1 MNVGGRATVKFADGR
16 GGSVLLGRS
25 LRTKVDPLMPTRA
38 GLDQKASDWVVA
50 ATVTPIRGITAFTRA
65 RFDDDTSKLNRLEA
79 GLDASVAR
87 GFGSLRY
94 LKDNKDTTG
103 FRQENLDFVGDY
115 KIRENW
121 GVTALGRLSY
131 QDARTFGLPASDSKW
146 SWTRRDLGV
155 YYKDDCVRLD
165 VIYQNEDRY
174 TQTANGLKLKSN
186 ESVVMRLTLAT
197 LGDTLY
203 TD

>member
-1 MNVGGRATVKFADGR
+1 VKLGDGR
-16 GGSVLLGRS
+16 GGSLLVGRS
-25 LRTKVDPLMPTRA
+25 LRAKVDPLMPTRA

-50 ATVTPIRGITAFTRA
+50 ATVTPLRGITAFSRA
-65 RFDDDTSKLNRLEA
+65 RFDNDDGKLNRIET
-79 GLDASVAR
+79 GLDASVSR
-87 GFGSLRY
+87 GFASVRY
-94 LKDNKDTTG
+94 LRDNRDTSG
-103 FRQENLDFVGDY
+103 LRQENLDFNADF
-115 KIRENW
+115 KIRANW

-131 QDARTFGLPASDSKW
+131 QDGNAYSPAIKSTW

-155 YYKDDCVRLD
+155 YYKDDCIRID

-174 TQTANGLKLKSN
+174 TQTSSGLILKSD
-186 ESVVMRLTLAT
+186 ESVVLRLTLAT